1 MNVLVV
7 LVPVS
12 MILSA
17 LALLAF
23 LWSLRANQYE
33 DLEGDAERILLD
45 PAGIGDYDEVPRK
58 DPDAR

>member
-12 MILSA
+12 ILLSA

-33 DLEGDAERILLD
+33 DLKGDSERILLD
-45 PAGIGDYDEVPRK
+45 PSGIDDHEDAPADE
-58 DPDAR
+58 